1 MSDNTATLGKV
12 FVGIFIFEIIGA
24 IFAITFGNVSTGS
37 NTGISGAISGFNT
50 FTSLVNDTTTNI
62 VTSFSGCSF
71 ATLSCSKPI
80 PQLTPTS
87 SSWFLSGVANAIIW
101 LVDVLVTIVNVILN
115 FIWLIINLIALI
127 MLMLGLFGFVFVVF
141 IPLIMVSVGPIGD
154 LLALGYALLIGIL
167 GFKYGHVILE
177 MIGTL
182 MGFVSRFI

>member
-1 MSDNTATLGKV
+1 
-12 FVGIFIFEIIGA
+12 
-24 IFAITFGNVSTGS
+24 
-37 NTGISGAISGFNT
+37 
-50 FTSLVNDTTTNI
+50 
-62 VTSFSGCSF
+62 
-71 ATLSCSKPI
+71 
-80 PQLTPTS
+80 
-87 SSWFLSGVANAIIW
+87 
-101 LVDVLVTIVNVILN
+101 VNVILN

-127 MLMLGLFGFVFVVF
+127 VLMLGLFGFVFVVF